1 MNLLLYSQGRLARP
15 VSLIALVSKTSTVST
30 ASLISVGIGAIVGL
44 FPAMAWADQ
53 PGDRIQQPQVLAQQI
68 VDGLPPPPLD
78 PTAGSYIAPGSFNQP
93 ISPAIAAPAES
104 VQSLYMVVVNGD
116 SPLLLSQVQQVEPAA
131 QLQQYKG
138 RAVIQAGVFSE
149 EQGAVQQVQALTT
162 QGIAAD
168 IVPVSSQAYV
178 TDYQPA
184 SYAAQPEPSAR
195 AALSDASIAQAPQ
208 EIVFGEY
215 PELQTPAL
223 QDSNGDRF
231 SYATPNS
238 SLNSPYY
245 VVIPTSVDEL
255 DFVSNQVVLLGQ
267 GVSMASI
274 VQARDEPLGP
284 HVRVGPFTDRT
295 AAERWNSYLRDFGMN
310 ARVYYRR

>member
-1 MNLLLYSQGRLARP
+1 MNLLIYSQGILARP
-15 VSLIALVSKTSTVST
+15 VSLTALVSIVSRVST
-30 ASLISVGIGAIVGL
+30 ASLIVGIGTAGL
-44 FPAMAWADQ
+44 FPAVAWADQ
-53 PGDRIQQPQVLAQQI
+53 PGDRIQQPQILAQQI

-78 PTAGSYIAPGSFNQP
+78 PTGGEYIAPGSFNQP
-93 ISPAIAAPAES
+93 TSPAIAAPADS

-138 RAVIQAGVFSE
+138 RAVIQAGVFRE

-168 IVPVSSQAYV
+168 VVPVLSQAYV
-178 TDYQPA
+178 ADYQPA
-184 SYAAQPEPSAR
+184 SYAAQPEPL
-195 AALSDASIAQAPQ
+195 ALAPLPDATIAQAPQ
-208 EIVFGEY
+208 EIVFGDY
-215 PELQTPAL
+215 PDLQNPAL
-223 QDSNGDRF
+223 QDPNGDRF
-231 SYATPNS
+231 SYAIPP
-238 SLNSPYY
+238 NSPYY

-295 AAERWNSYLRDFGMN
+295 AAERWNVYLRDFGMN
-310 ARVYYRR
+310 ARVYYRQ